1 MVKKLST
8 IATVT
13 SSTFAEKTFEV
24 PDLKPFEVY
33 VKIRA
38 CGVCHTD
45 LYALGNKDVVAGHET
60 VGEIVEMGS
69 MVVNLKPG
77 DIVGFGYLKGACFNC
92 EQCTSGNEILCPARV
107 LFPTGYGGFA
117 HDTVFD
123 SRFCYKIPEGIE
135 PKYAGPLMC
144 AGATVFT
151 AMTNYDV
158 KPTDRIGI
166 VGIGGLGHLGLQFAR
181 AWGCHVVAIST
192 NSAKTDEA
200 KSFGAHEFWN
210 SKEFSAEKAASLN
223 KLDFI
228 LNTVSGDLPW
238 DQYLQLLKPN
248 GTMINVGVPEKPLS
262 FPGSSLI
269 LNQLRV
275 TGSLVASRHQ
285 NGKMLEFAE
294 RHNIRPK
301 IEEYPMTAEGTT
313 EAVASVAQNKARYRA
328 VLVAE

>member
-192 NSAKTDEA
+192 NSVSCHSTLYKKKIGNAVHDFSDKFFLYLRPRRMRPNLSEHMN
-200 KSFGAHEFWN
+200 FGTARNF
-210 SKEFSAEKAASLN
+210 
-223 KLDFI
+223 
-228 LNTVSGDLPW
+228 
-238 DQYLQLLKPN
+238 
-248 GTMINVGVPEKPLS
+248 
-262 FPGSSLI
+262 
-269 LNQLRV
+269 QLRRLPR
-275 TGSLVASRHQ
+275 SISWISSS
-285 NGKMLEFAE
+285 
-294 RHNIRPK
+294 IR
-301 IEEYPMTAEGTT
+301 
-313 EAVASVAQNKARYRA
+313 
-328 VLVAE
+328 